1 MSNVLK
7 VSKQTT
13 ISELHA
19 KGWSLRRIARELG
32 LNRRT
37 VAAYADRKPNPVGD
51 SSSKCTTEVTA
62 GSPGEMP
69 ASKAVEALPKSSAAP
84 SRKSLCRDHE
94 AFITARLEA
103 GLTAERIHRELR
115 DSFGFGGSYQSVK
128 RFAAQ
133 IRQTQPTRV
142 HRLESAP
149 GEEAQIDFGQGPMV
163 KDAHGKKRRTHIL
176 RVVLSFSRKGYSEA
190 VFSQNTESFLRCLEN
205 AFRHFGG
212 VPKILNVDNLKAAVL
227 RADWFDPD
235 INPKFEA
242 FCRHYGTSVMPCRP
256 YTPQHK
262 GKVERG
268 ICYVKDSALKG
279 HDFESLAAENAHLAH
294 WEKTVADTRIH
305 GTTKR
310 QVAELFARERP
321 LLQPLPAS
329 LFPVYEEARR
339 KVGRDSFVEVARAY
353 YEVPAEHIGNEV
365 WVRWDLRM
373 VRILNHRSEPI
384 CSHRRLEPGTFSRT
398 LGCAGTPSS
407 IAAAI
412 EYWTNRA
419 ALLSP
424 ACGLWAQTLIH
435 KRGHTALRAII
446 GLCSLSKKH
455 PAATIDH
462 ACREA
467 RQNGHTRLR
476 DIQALLKNPHRPTQT
491 QLPLQDTNPSPIL
504 RDLRHYSAFI
514 HQHTNTQ

>member
-19 KGWSLRRIARELG
+19 KGWSLRRIALELG

-37 VAAYADRKPNPVGD
+37 VAAYANRAQKPGCD
-51 SSSKCTTEVTA
+51 SSSNCTTEVTV
-62 GSPGEMP
+62 GPPTERP
-69 ASKAVEALPKSSAAP
+69 ASKAVEVLPKSFPVP

-94 AFITARLEA
+94 AFITSRLEA

-115 DSFGFGGSYQSVK
+115 DGFGFGGSYQSVK

-133 IRQTQPTRV
+133 IRQTQPQRV

-163 KDAHGKKRRTHIL
+163 KDTQGKKRRTHIL

-190 VFSQNTESFLRCLEN
+190 VLSQNTETFLRSLEN

-212 VPKILNVDNLKAAVL
+212 VPKVLNVDNLKAAVL
-227 RADWFDPD
+227 RADWFDPE

-268 ICYVKDSALKG
+268 ICHVKNSALKG

-310 QVAELFARERP
+310 QVAEHFAQERP
-321 LLQPLPAS
+321 FLQALPAS
-329 LFPVYEEARR
+329 LFPVFEEARR
-339 KVGRDSFVEVARAY
+339 KVGRDSFVEVARA
-353 YEVPAEHIGNEV
+353 
-365 WVRWDLRM
+365 
-373 VRILNHRSEPI
+373 
-384 CSHRRLEPGTFSRT
+384 
-398 LGCAGTPSS
+398 
-407 IAAAI
+407 
-412 EYWTNRA
+412 
-419 ALLSP
+419 
-424 ACGLWAQTLIH
+424 
-435 KRGHTALRAII
+435 
-446 GLCSLSKKH
+446 
-455 PAATIDH
+455 
-462 ACREA
+462 
-467 RQNGHTRLR
+467 
-476 DIQALLKNPHRPTQT
+476 
-491 QLPLQDTNPSPIL
+491 
-504 RDLRHYSAFI
+504 
-514 HQHTNTQ
+514 

>member
-227 RADWFDPD
+227 RADRFDPD
-235 INPKFEA
+235 INPKF
-242 FCRHYGTSVMPCRP
+242 RHPDLE
-256 YTPQHK
+256 
-262 GKVERG
+262 GK
-268 ICYVKDSALKG
+268 
-279 HDFESLAAENAHLAH
+279 
-294 WEKTVADTRIH
+294 
-305 GTTKR
+305 
-310 QVAELFARERP
+310 
-321 LLQPLPAS
+321 
-329 LFPVYEEARR
+329 
-339 KVGRDSFVEVARAY
+339 
-353 YEVPAEHIGNEV
+353 
-365 WVRWDLRM
+365 RM
-373 VRILNHRSEPI
+373 
-384 CSHRRLEPGTFSRT
+384 T
-398 LGCAGTPSS
+398 
-407 IAAAI
+407 
-412 EYWTNRA
+412 
-419 ALLSP
+419 
-424 ACGLWAQTLIH
+424 
-435 KRGHTALRAII
+435 
-446 GLCSLSKKH
+446 
-455 PAATIDH
+455 
-462 ACREA
+462 
-467 RQNGHTRLR
+467 
-476 DIQALLKNPHRPTQT
+476 
-491 QLPLQDTNPSPIL
+491 
-504 RDLRHYSAFI
+504 
-514 HQHTNTQ
+514 

>member
-19 KGWSLRRIARELG
+19 KGWSLRRIAHELG

-37 VAAYADRKPNPVGD
+37 VAAYANRKPKPICDFSPN
-51 SSSKCTTEVTA
+51 CTTEVIA
-62 GSPGEMP
+62 GPPSQKR
-69 ASKAVEALPKSSAAP
+69 ASKTREARAKASLASG
-84 SRKSLCRDHE
+84 KSLCRDHE
-94 AFITARLEA
+94 AFITSRLEA

-115 DSFGFGGSYQSVK
+115 DGFGFGGSYQSVK

-133 IRQTQPTRV
+133 IRQTQPQRV
-142 HRLESAP
+142 QRLESAP

-163 KDAHGKKRRTHIL
+163 KDTHGKRRRTHIL

-190 VFSQNTESFLRCLEN
+190 VLRQNTETFLRCLEN

-212 VPKILNVDNLKAAVL
+212 VPKVLNVDNLKAAVL

-310 QVAELFARERP
+310 QVAEHFAQQRTR
-321 LLQPLPAS
+321 LQPQ
-329 LFPVYEEARR
+329 R
-339 KVGRDSFVEVARAY
+339 
-353 YEVPAEHIGNEV
+353 H
-365 WVRWDLRM
+365 
-373 VRILNHRSEPI
+373 H
-384 CSHRRLEPGTFSRT
+384 
-398 LGCAGTPSS
+398 
-407 IAAAI
+407 
-412 EYWTNRA
+412 
-419 ALLSP
+419 
-424 ACGLWAQTLIH
+424 
-435 KRGHTALRAII
+435 
-446 GLCSLSKKH
+446 H
-455 PAATIDH
+455 P
-462 ACREA
+462 
-467 RQNGHTRLR
+467 
-476 DIQALLKNPHRPTQT
+476 
-491 QLPLQDTNPSPIL
+491 
-504 RDLRHYSAFI
+504 RHGF
-514 HQHTNTQ
+514 Q